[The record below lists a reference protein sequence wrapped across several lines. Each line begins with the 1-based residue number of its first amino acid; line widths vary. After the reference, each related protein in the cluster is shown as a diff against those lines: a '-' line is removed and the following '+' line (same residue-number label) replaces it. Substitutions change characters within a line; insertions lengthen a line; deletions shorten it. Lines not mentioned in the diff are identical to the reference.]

1 MKVKGLT
8 LSGVFLLLGLVLPF
22 VTGQIPQF
30 GSMLLPMHLP
40 AMFAGLCLPLSYAA
54 LLGFMLPL
62 LRSLLFSMP
71 PMYPTALAM
80 AFELMAYAVVI
91 NLVYGLFKNKNTLSV
106 YVSLIASMLAGRT
119 VWGLV
124 MYVLMGIGFEAF
136 MASAFINAI
145 PGIVLQLVLVPLIMN
160 LLKRYL

>member
-1 MKVKGLT
+1 MKVKELT

-40 AMFAGLCLPLSYAA
+40 V
-54 LLGFMLPL
+54 
-62 LRSLLFSMP
+62 
-71 PMYPTALAM
+71 MYPTALAM
-80 AFELMAYAVVI
+80 AFQLMAYAVVI

-106 YVSLIASMLAGRT
+106 YISLIVSMLAGRI

-124 MYVLMGIGFEAF
+124 MYVLMGIGFKAF

>member
-1 MKVKGLT
+1 MKVKELT

-106 YVSLIASMLAGRT
+106 YVSLIVSMLAGRI

-124 MYVLMGIGFEAF
+124 MYVLMGIGFKAF

>member
-1 MKVKGLT
+1 MKVKELT

-40 AMFAGLCLPLSYAA
+40 VMFAGLCLPLPYAA

-71 PMYPTALAM
+71 SSGGEVRP
-80 AFELMAYAVVI
+80 
-91 NLVYGLFKNKNTLSV
+91 
-106 YVSLIASMLAGRT
+106 GRS
-119 VWGLV
+119 G
-124 MYVLMGIGFEAF
+124 
-136 MASAFINAI
+136 
-145 PGIVLQLVLVPLIMN
+145 
-160 LLKRYL
+160 